1 MIYEYRRYEIAP
13 GSAKALH
20 ERFANHTVRLMRSHG
35 HDIVG
40 FWEPVVGHANHLHY
54 LLRWDDMAA
63 RERCSEAFE
72 TDPEWRAV
80 LAATPGLTV
89 RRYNELWRP
98 TAYSPT
104 IRAVWPDSD
113 EE

>member
-13 GSAKALH
+13 GKAKALH
-20 ERFANHTVRLMRSHG
+20 ERFAQHTIRLMRGHG
-35 HDIVG
+35 YDIQG

-54 LLRWDDMAA
+54 LLRWDDAAA
-63 RERCSEAFE
+63 RESSAEAFE

-80 LAATPGLTV
+80 LAATPGLTG

-98 TAYSPT
+98 TAYSPSVRP
-104 IRAVWPDSD
+104 IWPDGPVA
-113 EE
+113 